1 MVGVGPRHLVV
12 VLDTNALVRVALA
25 KSPLARALRF
35 AFEEGV
41 FILLTSDEILLELD
55 RVLHYPRI
63 AVHHAL
69 TEDTIQEFESVVR
82 DIAVVVPGLYVVKR
96 VEADPDDDKFLA
108 CALEGDADCMV
119 SEDPHLRDLKSYQG
133 IAIVSLAQFSTR
145 LGLKESTFR

>member
-1 MVGVGPRHLVV
+1 MIGAEPRHLIV

-35 AFEEGV
+35 ALEEGV

-69 TEDTIQEFESVVR
+69 TEDIIQEFESVVR
-82 DIAVVVPGLYVVKR
+82 SVAVVVPGLYVVR
-96 VEADPDDDKFLA
+96 RIEADPDDDKFLA
-108 CALEGDADCMV
+108 CALEGDADYIV

-133 IAIVSLAQFSTR
+133 IAIISLAQFSTR
-145 LGLKESTFR
+145 LGLTESVFR